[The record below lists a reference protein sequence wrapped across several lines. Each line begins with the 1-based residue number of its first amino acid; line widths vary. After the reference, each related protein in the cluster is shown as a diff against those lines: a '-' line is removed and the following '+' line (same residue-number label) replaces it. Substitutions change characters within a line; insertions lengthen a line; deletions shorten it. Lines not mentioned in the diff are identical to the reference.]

1 MNNVD
6 MGAHSTFAR
15 VEVRLDG
22 VKRSVLHHHDHDGRR
37 KNGRQHRILET
48 ICEVVGIYDKAK
60 RAFDANGYRSHVRIS
75 RRWRSLTTSGDSQ
88 YSDPVDLKNA
98 AGLRDDQPEE
108 RRRLDEVVQSI
119 ERRGL
124 LIDA

>member
-1 MNNVD
+1 
-6 MGAHSTFAR
+6 
-15 VEVRLDG
+15 
-22 VKRSVLHHHDHDGRR
+22 
-37 KNGRQHRILET
+37 
-48 ICEVVGIYDKAK
+48 
-60 RAFDANGYRSHVRIS
+60 
-75 RRWRSLTTSGDSQ
+75 LTTSGDSQ